1 MSNQGVFAF
10 RKVTYKN
17 FGYVCNLIRNFSRK
31 SVNIEGPY
39 KVVKSRK
46 PEKKDNIHLAWRDPN
61 FELLASPNFPFFM
74 PGNVGPAWY
83 DVYTT
88 INNEEAFI
96 MEEIDNNGDANIVC
110 RAQECPKVLRQT
122 VCDLFP
128 HRNLESSELSVI
140 TITLKPDT
148 KHLRRNIE
156 LETEKLAQTFVLA
169 AKNVCHKLRNA
180 GYWADFVNPFSG
192 RPYFAGGSHNLYETD
207 EKFRCLDFQIYEIDN
222 CKIVSNEANSP
233 KKTFIG
239 SLFTSAPSKK
249 NHLNS
254 IFTKS

>member
-1 MSNQGVFAF
+1 
-10 RKVTYKN
+10 
-17 FGYVCNLIRNFSRK
+17 
-31 SVNIEGPY
+31 
-39 KVVKSRK
+39 
-46 PEKKDNIHLAWRDPN
+46 
-61 FELLASPNFPFFM
+61 PNFPFFM

-88 INNEEAFI
+88 INNEGAFT
-96 MEEIDNNGDANIVC
+96 MEEIDNNNDANIIC

-128 HRNLESSELSVI
+128 QRNLESSELSVI
-140 TITLKPDT
+140 TITLKPDA
-148 KHLRRNIE
+148 KDFRRNME
-156 LETEKLAQTFVLA
+156 LETEKLAQIFVLA

-192 RPYFAGGSHNLYETD
+192 RPYFTTGSQNLYETD

-222 CKIVSNEANSP
+222 CKIISNEATSS

-239 SLFTSAPSKK
+239 TFNCLLFDRIK
-249 NHLNS
+249 L
-254 IFTKS
+254 FYFQ